1 MRCCLVHE
9 RLLVS
14 SHWPFAKSP
23 SSRQRENKT
32 DPFSPSPCFQAP
44 LKFPWHQ
51 QNRERRKKK
60 KPGEHLSEN
69 PALSPCCVVHVS
81 QCFEGL
87 VPYFPAYGFT
97 LHLHTE
103 LMHSICKNHLLKQTY
118 LLVWCSSNRAIIRHG
133 HMPHCARDTGLLVPN
148 PQAHHSLDPCDV
160 TLPSFWRPFP
170 PSWLS
175 LSDFPGFFTYV
186 FKGRCALMCPSCCFD
201 ITAEIARQCQQ

>member
-32 DPFSPSPCFQAP
+32 DPFSPRLVFRLLWSFHGIS
-44 LKFPWHQ
+44 KI
-51 QNRERRKKK
+51 RKEEKK

-69 PALSPCCVVHVS
+69 PTLSPCCVVHVLL
-81 QCFEGL
+81 CFEGL
-87 VPYFPAYGFT
+87 VPYFPSYGFT

-118 LLVWCSSNRAIIRHG
+118 LLVWCSSNRAIICHR
-133 HMPHCARDTGLLVPN
+133 HMPHCAQDTGLLVPN

-160 TLPSFWRPFP
+160 TLPFFEDLFRLLDY
-170 PSWLS
+170 LS
-175 LSDFPGFFTYV
+175 QTSCFFLTCV